1 MSATLTF
8 LGATDTV
15 TGSRYLVDTGRNR
28 ILIDCGLFQGYK
40 TLRERNWARFPV
52 DPSSIDAVVITH
64 AHLDHTGYLP
74 ALVRDGFDGAIH
86 STTGTAELSTLVL
99 PDSGRLQEEQASY
112 AARRHS
118 SKHARPLPLYTEKDA
133 MAALEHFAPHPFDTP
148 VEIGDARVS
157 FAPAGHILGAA
168 QVLLEVDGCRV
179 HFTGDLGRTDDP
191 LMRPPR
197 ALEATDVLVS
207 ESTYGDR
214 EHPGVDAEE
223 ALADIVTR
231 VCKRGG
237 VVLLPAFAI
246 GRAES
251 LLLHLSRLRTAGRIP
266 EVPVF
271 LNSPMAVSGAEM
283 YSRHPEEHR
292 IPAEEFRRMYETATL
307 VRSVEESK
315 ALNTRGGPAIII
327 SASGMLEGGRILHHI
342 ASYGPDPRNA
352 IVLTGFQAGG
362 TRGDALQRGERTLR
376 IYGQDIP
383 ILAEVH
389 SLEMMSA
396 HADAGQIVEWMRTAP
411 SAPRQVFL
419 THGEP
424 TAADALRRRI
434 RRDLDWNVRV
444 PRLDEVVELSAF
456 RNASAPT
463 GAGAAGAT
471 GTAGTTGS
479 TGSTESAEHGP
490 ADTAVRR
497 TTSTAPAASAPPS
510 AADAVAP
517 PATMRAAVVSSFT
530 EPLAVQEVP
539 VPTPGPGQVLVRIEM
554 SGLCHTDIHAAH
566 GDWPVKPALPFIPG
580 HEGIGRVDGLG
591 EGVTAPAIGTR
602 VALAWLGSACGSCR
616 YCVTGRENLCLSQK
630 NTGYAVNGAHAEYAV
645 IDARFAVPVPDAVT
659 SLDAAPLTC
668 AGVTTYAAIKAAR
681 VTPSERVAVFGIGGL
696 GHLAIQ
702 YARLVG
708 AEVIAVDVSDEKLK
722 LATMLGADHVINAA
736 ETDPVAAIAALGG
749 ADAAIVLAVAP
760 TVFDQAYRSLAR
772 GGRLVLVSLPKDG
785 TLTFPVF
792 DTVLNGIEII
802 GSIVGTRQDLA
813 EVFRLHALGRTT
825 VVAQTRDLSTAA
837 QSMQQVLDGTVPAR
851 LVFDFDV
858 ENAD

>member
-15 TGSRYLVDTGRNR
+15 TGSRYLVDTGRSR

-40 TLRERNWARFPV
+40 SLRERNWARFPV
-52 DPSSIDAVVITH
+52 EPSSIDAVVVTH

-74 ALVRDGFDGAIH
+74 ALVRDGFDGEIH

-112 AARRHS
+112 AERRHS
-118 SKHARPLPLYTEKDA
+118 SKHAHPLPLYTESDA
-133 MAALEHFAPHPFDTP
+133 MAALEHFAPHPFDAV
-148 VEIGDARVS
+148 VEVGDARVS
-157 FAPAGHILGAA
+157 FVPAGHILGAA
-168 QVLLEVDGCRV
+168 QVLLEVDGTRV

-197 ALEATDVLVS
+197 ALEATDVLVA

-214 EHPGVDAEE
+214 THPGVDAEE
-223 ALADIVTR
+223 ALADIITR
-231 VCKRGG
+231 VCARGG

-266 EVPVF
+266 QVPLF
-271 LNSPMAVSGAEM
+271 LNSPMAVSAAEM
-283 YSRHPEEHR
+283 YARHPEEHR
-292 IPAEEFRRMYETATL
+292 IAPDEFRRMYETATL
-307 VRSVEESK
+307 VRSVEDSK

-327 SASGMLEGGRILHHI
+327 SASGMLEGGRILHHL

-411 SAPRQVFL
+411 EAPAQVFL

-444 PRLDEVVELSAF
+444 PRLEEVVPLGGF
-456 RNASAPT
+456 GRT
-463 GAGAAGAT
+463 KGAT
-471 GTAGTTGS
+471 AEGATAPEPSVRG
-479 TGSTESAEHGP
+479 AE
-490 ADTAVRR
+490 ADARGAEAAR
-497 TTSTAPAASAPPS
+497 GAEDARGERAPAASPAP
-510 AADAVAP
+510 AAAVAGARTP
-517 PATMRAAVVSSFT
+517 AATMRAAVVSSFT
-530 EPLAVQEVP
+530 EPIAVQEVP
-539 VPTPGPGQVLVRIEM
+539 VPVPGPGQVLVRIEM
-554 SGLCHTDIHAAH
+554 SGLCHTDIHAAR
-566 GDWPVKPALPFIPG
+566 GDWPVKPSLPFIPG

-591 EGVTAPAIGTR
+591 AGVSAPAIGTR

-616 YCVTGRENLCLSQK
+616 YCVTGRENLCLAQK

-645 IDARFAVPVPDAVT
+645 VDARFAVPVPESVT

-708 AEVIAVDVSDEKLK
+708 AEVIAVDVSEEKLK
-722 LATMLGADHVINAA
+722 LATMLGADHVVDAA
-736 ETDPVAAIAALGG
+736 KSDPVEAIRALGG
-749 ADAAIVLAVAP
+749 ADACIVLAVAP
-760 TVFDQAYRSLAR
+760 AVFDQSYRALAR

-785 TLTFPVF
+785 SLTFPVF

-802 GSIVGTRQDLA
+802 GSIVGTRADLA

-837 QSMQQVLDGTVPAR
+837 ASMQEVLDGSVPAR

-858 ENAD
+858 EDAD

>member
-15 TGSRYLVDTGRNR
+15 TGSRYLVDTGRTR
-28 ILIDCGLFQGYK
+28 ILVDCGLFQGYK
-40 TLRERNWARFPV
+40 ALRERNWARFPV
-52 DPSSIDAVVITH
+52 DPAGIDAVVITH

-74 ALVRDGFDGAIH
+74 ALVRDGFAGAIH

-118 SKHARPLPLYTEKDA
+118 SRHARPLPLYTERDA
-133 MAALEHFAPHPFDTP
+133 MAALEHFAPHPFDTA
-148 VEIGDARVS
+148 VEIGDARVT
-157 FAPAGHILGAA
+157 FVPAGHILGAA
-168 QVLLEVDGCRV
+168 QVRLEVDGCRV
-179 HFTGDLGRTDDP
+179 HFTGDLGRTDDA

-214 EHPGVDAEE
+214 THPGTDAEA
-223 ALADIVTR
+223 ALADIITR
-231 VCKRGG
+231 VCARGG

-251 LLLHLSRLRTAGRIP
+251 LLLHLSRLRAAGRIP
-266 EVPVF
+266 KVPVF

-283 YSRHPEEHR
+283 YARHPEEHR
-292 IPAEEFRRMYETATL
+292 ISAEEFHRMYEGATL

-376 IYGQDIP
+376 IYGQDVP

-411 SAPRQVFL
+411 EAPGQVFL

-434 RRDLDWNVRV
+434 RRELDWNVRV
-444 PRLDEVVELSAF
+444 PRQDETVALGAF
-456 RNASAPT
+456 RSAPAPRRR
-463 GAGAAGAT
+463 GA
-471 GTAGTTGS
+471 
-479 TGSTESAEHGP
+479 E
-490 ADTAVRR
+490 
-497 TTSTAPAASAPPS
+497 APAPVTVAAAP
-510 AADAVAP
+510 AP
-517 PATMRAAVVSSFT
+517 APATMRAAVVTSFT
-530 EPLAVQEVP
+530 EPIAVQEVP
-539 VPTPGPGQVLVRIEM
+539 VPAPGPGQVLVRIET
-554 SGLCHTDIHAAH
+554 SGLCHTDIHAAR
-566 GDWPVKPALPFIPG
+566 GDWPVKPALPFVPG

-591 EGVTAPAIGTR
+591 EGVSTPAVGTR

-616 YCVTGRENLCLSQK
+616 YCVTGRENLCLAQK

-645 IDARFAVPVPDAVT
+645 IDARFAVPVPESIT

-722 LATMLGADHVINAA
+722 LATMLGADHVVNAA
-736 ETDPVAAIAALGG
+736 ETDPVEAIAALGG
-749 ADAAIVLAVAP
+749 ADACIVLAVAP
-760 TVFDQAYRSLAR
+760 AVFDQSYRALAR

-802 GSIVGTRQDLA
+802 GSIVGTREDLA

-825 VVAQTRDLSTAA
+825 VVAQTRDLGTAA
-837 QSMQQVLDGTVPAR
+837 ASMQEVLDGTVPAR
-851 LVFDFDV
+851 LVFDLDV
-858 ENAD
+858 EHAGEPSR

>member
-8 LGATDTV
+8 LGAADTV
-15 TGSRYLVDTGRNR
+15 TGSRYLLDTGRNR
-28 ILIDCGLFQGYK
+28 ILVDCGLFQGYK

-52 DPSSIDAVVITH
+52 DPASIDAVVVTH

-74 ALVRDGFDGAIH
+74 ALVRDGFRGAIH
-86 STTGTAELSTLVL
+86 STAGTAELSTLVL
-99 PDSGRLQEEQASY
+99 PDSGRLQEEQAAY
-112 AARRHS
+112 AERRKS
-118 SKHARPLPLYTEKDA
+118 SRHARPQPLYTEKDA
-133 MAALEHFAPHPFDTP
+133 MAALDHFEPHPFDTAFG
-148 VEIGDARVS
+148 VGDTRVS
-157 FAPAGHILGAA
+157 FVPAGHILGAA
-168 QVLLEVDGCRV
+168 QARLEVDGCRV
-179 HFTGDLGRTDDP
+179 HFTGDLGRVDDA
-191 LMRPPR
+191 LMRPPQ

-214 EHPGVDAEE
+214 IHPDTDAES
-223 ALADIVTR
+223 ALADIITR
-231 VCKRGG
+231 VCRRGG

-246 GRAES
+246 GRAEA

-266 EVPVF
+266 DVPLFV
-271 LNSPMAVSGAEM
+271 NSPMAVGGAEI
-283 YSRHPEEHR
+283 YARHPEEHR
-292 IPAEEFRRMYETATL
+292 IPAEEFHRMYETATL

-315 ALNTRGGPAIII
+315 ALNTRGGPAIIV
-327 SASGMLEGGRILHHI
+327 SASGMLEGGRILHHV

-362 TRGDALQRGERTLR
+362 TRGAALQRGERTLR

-396 HADAGQIVEWMRTAP
+396 HADAGQIVDWMRTAP
-411 SAPRQVFL
+411 AAPRQVFL

-424 TAADALRRRI
+424 SAADALRRRI
-434 RRDLDWNVRV
+434 RHDLGWHVRV
-444 PRLDEVVELSAF
+444 PKLDEVVDLSAF
-456 RNASAPT
+456 RDT
-463 GAGAAGAT
+463 GGAAAAT
-471 GTAGTTGS
+471 
-479 TGSTESAEHGP
+479 SA
-490 ADTAVRR
+490 AVAA
-497 TTSTAPAASAPPS
+497 TAPAAGAASAPASVPAAGAAS
-510 AADAVAP
+510 APATV
-517 PATMRAAVVSSFT
+517 PATMRAAVVTSFT
-530 EPLAVQEVP
+530 EPIAVQDVP

-554 SGLCHTDIHAAH
+554 SGLCHTDIHAAR
-566 GDWPVKPALPFIPG
+566 GDWPVRPTLPFIPG

-591 EGVTAPAIGTR
+591 EGVTEPAVGTR

-616 YCVTGRENLCLSQK
+616 YCVTGRENLCLAQK

-645 IDARFAVPVPDAVT
+645 ADARFAVPVPDAVS

-681 VTPSERVAVFGIGGL
+681 ITPSERVAVFGIGGL

-722 LATMLGADHVINAA
+722 LATMLGADHVVNAA
-736 ETDPVAAIAALGG
+736 ETDPVEAIAALGG
-749 ADAAIVLAVAP
+749 ADACIVLAVAP
-760 TVFDQAYRSLAR
+760 AVFDQSYRALAR

-802 GSIVGTRQDLA
+802 GSIVGTRADLA

-825 VVAQTRDLSTAA
+825 VVAQTRALSTAA
-837 QSMQQVLDGTVPAR
+837 ESMQDVLDGSVPAR

-858 ENAD
+858 EDPD

>member
-1 MSATLTF
+1 MSSTLTF

-15 TGSRYLVDTGRNR
+15 TGSRYLIETRNTR
-28 ILIDCGLFQGYK
+28 VLVDCGLFQGYK

-52 DPSSIDAVVITH
+52 EPASIDAVVVTH

-74 ALVRDGFDGAIH
+74 TLVRDGFRGAIH
-86 STTGTAELSTLVL
+86 TTVGTAELSTLVL
-99 PDSGRLQEEQASY
+99 PDSGRLQEEQANY
-112 AARRHS
+112 AERRHS
-118 SKHARPLPLYTEKDA
+118 SKHAHPRPLYTERDA
-133 MAALEHFAPHPFDTP
+133 MAALDRFEPHPFD
-148 VEIGDARVS
+148 VGFEIGDIGVS

-168 QVLLEVDGCRV
+168 QVRLDVDGTRV
-179 HFTGDLGRTDDP
+179 HFTGDLGRADDP
-191 LMRPPR
+191 LMRAPR

-214 EHPGVDAEE
+214 AHPAEDPE
-223 ALADIVTR
+223 DALADIITR
-231 VCKRGG
+231 VCRRGG

-246 GRAES
+246 GRAET
-251 LLLHLSRLRTAGRIP
+251 LLLHLSRLRAAGRIP
-266 EVPVF
+266 DVPLF

-283 YSRHPEEHR
+283 YARHPEEHR
-292 IPAEEFRRMYETATL
+292 IPADEFQRMYKDVTL
-307 VRSVEESK
+307 VRSIEESK

-327 SASGMLEGGRILHHI
+327 SASGMLEGGRILHHL
-342 ASYGPDPRNA
+342 ASYAPDPRNA

-376 IYGQDIP
+376 IYGQDVP

-389 SLEMMSA
+389 SLEMLSA
-396 HADAGQIVEWMRTAP
+396 HADAGQILDWMRTAP
-411 SAPRQVFL
+411 QAPAQVFL

-424 TAADALRRRI
+424 GSSDTLRGRIRRELGWSVRVPHLGEAVELDTLRRRAS
-434 RRDLDWNVRV
+434 DEAASTSSVSPAVSSAANATEATSPVKVAPEALD
-444 PRLDEVVELSAF
+444 
-456 RNASAPT
+456 
-463 GAGAAGAT
+463 
-471 GTAGTTGS
+471 
-479 TGSTESAEHGP
+479 
-490 ADTAVRR
+490 
-497 TTSTAPAASAPPS
+497 TAPADFEAPS
-510 AADAVAP
+510 
-517 PATMRAAVVSSFT
+517 ATMRAAVVSSFT
-530 EPLAVQEVP
+530 EPITVQDVP
-539 VPTPGPGQVLVRIEM
+539 VPVPGPGQVLVRIEM
-554 SGLCHTDIHAAH
+554 SGLCHTDIHAAR
-566 GDWPVKPALPFIPG
+566 GDWPVKPPLPFIPG
-580 HEGIGRVDGLG
+580 HEGIGRIDGLG
-591 EGVTAPAIGTR
+591 PGVTAPADGTR

-616 YCVTGRENLCLSQK
+616 YCVTGRENLCLAQK

-645 IDARFAVPVPDAVT
+645 IDARFAVPVPDSVT

-708 AEVIAVDVSDEKLK
+708 AEVIAVDVSDEKLQ

-736 ETDPVAAIAALGG
+736 KTDPVEAIRALGG
-749 ADAAIVLAVAP
+749 ADACIVLAVAP
-760 TVFDQAYRSLAR
+760 AVFDQSYRALAR

-802 GSIVGTRQDLA
+802 GSIVGTREDLA

-837 QSMQQVLDGTVPAR
+837 ASMQEVLDGSVPAR

-858 ENAD
+858 EGTD

>member
-1 MSATLTF
+1 MSATLRF

-15 TGSRYLVDTGRNR
+15 TGSRYLVDTGTTR

-74 ALVRDGFDGAIH
+74 ALVRDGFDGPIH
-86 STTGTAELSTLVL
+86 TTTGTAELSTLIL

-118 SKHARPLPLYTEKDA
+118 STHARPLPLYTEEDA
-133 MAALEHFAPHPFDTP
+133 TAALEHFAPHAFDAP
-148 VEIGDARVS
+148 VEIGDARVT
-157 FAPAGHILGAA
+157 FVPAGHILGAA
-168 QVLLEVDGCRV
+168 QVLLEADGCRV
-179 HFTGDLGRTDDP
+179 HFTGDLGRTDDA

-197 ALEATDVLVS
+197 ALEQTDVLVS

-214 EHPGVDAEE
+214 THPGTDAEA
-223 ALADIVTR
+223 ALADIITR
-231 VCKRGG
+231 VCARGG

-251 LLLHLSRLRTAGRIP
+251 LLLHLSRLRATGRIP

-283 YSRHPEEHR
+283 YARHPEEHR
-292 IPAEEFRRMYETATL
+292 ISPEEFHRMYEGATL
-307 VRSVEESK
+307 VHSVEESK

-411 SAPRQVFL
+411 TAPRQVFL

-434 RRDLDWNVRV
+434 RRDLNGNVRV
-444 PRLDEVVELSAF
+444 PRLDEVVPLSAF
-456 RNASAPT
+456 RS
-463 GAGAAGAT
+463 GAAVAV
-471 GTAGTTGS
+471 
-479 TGSTESAEHGP
+479 
-490 ADTAVRR
+490 ADA
-497 TTSTAPAASAPPS
+497 APAAAPP
-510 AADAVAP
+510 AAAP
-517 PATMRAAVVSSFT
+517 TTDEKRGSTPATMRAAVVSSFT
-530 EPLAVQEVP
+530 EPIAVQKVP
-539 VPTPGPGQVLVRIEM
+539 VPVPGPGQVLVRVET

-566 GDWPVKPALPFIPG
+566 GDWPVKPSLPFIPG

-591 EGVTAPAIGTR
+591 EGVSAPSIGTR

-616 YCVTGRENLCLSQK
+616 YCVTGRENLCLAQK

-722 LATMLGADHVINAA
+722 LATMLGADHVVNAA
-736 ETDPVAAIAALGG
+736 ETDPVAAITALGG
-749 ADAAIVLAVAP
+749 ADACIVLAVAP
-760 TVFDQAYRSLAR
+760 AVFDQSYRALAR

-792 DTVLNGIEII
+792 DTVLNGIQII
-802 GSIVGTRQDLA
+802 GSIVGTREDLA

-825 VVAQTRDLSTAA
+825 VVAQTRDLSSAA
-837 QSMQQVLDGTVPAR
+837 TSMQEVLDGTVPAR

-858 ENAD
+858 ETAD

>member
-15 TGSRYLVDTGRNR
+15 TGSRYLVDTGRSR
-28 ILIDCGLFQGYK
+28 ILVDCGLFQGYK
-40 TLRERNWARFPV
+40 ALRERNWAPFPV
-52 DPSSIDAVVITH
+52 DPSGIDAVVLTH

-74 ALVRDGFDGAIH
+74 ALVRNGFSGPIH
-86 STTGTAELSTLVL
+86 STAGTAELSTLVL

-112 AARRHS
+112 AERRHS
-118 SKHARPLPLYTEKDA
+118 SKHAHPKPLYTERDA
-133 MAALEHFAPHPFDTP
+133 MAALEQFEPHPFDTGFT
-148 VEIGDARVS
+148 IGDARVS
-157 FAPAGHILGAA
+157 LVPAGHILGAA
-168 QVLLEVDGCRV
+168 QALLEVDGCRI
-179 HFTGDLGRTDDP
+179 HFTGDLGRTDDA

-214 EHPGVDAEE
+214 VHPAVDAEA
-223 ALADIVTR
+223 ALADIITR
-231 VCKRGG
+231 VCGRGG

-251 LLLHLSRLRTAGRIP
+251 LLLHLSRLRTEGRIP

-271 LNSPMAVSGAEM
+271 LNSPMAVNAAEM
-283 YSRHPEEHR
+283 YARHPEEHR
-292 IPAEEFRRMYETATL
+292 VAPDEFHRMYETATF
-307 VRSVEESK
+307 VRSVDDSK
-315 ALNTRGGPAIII
+315 ALNSRGGPAIII

-362 TRGDALQRGERTLR
+362 TRGAALQHGERTLR

-396 HADAGQIVEWMRTAP
+396 HADAGQVVEWMRTAP

-434 RRDLDWNVRV
+434 GRELGWNVRV
-444 PRLDEVVELSAF
+444 PRWGEVVELNTLRSAQ
-456 RNASAPT
+456 APT
-463 GAGAAGAT
+463 GAGRI
-471 GTAGTTGS
+471 
-479 TGSTESAEHGP
+479 EEGP
-490 ADTAVRR
+490 AD
-497 TTSTAPAASAPPS
+497 PAAHAAS
-510 AADAVAP
+510 AADAPQSDVEVAP
-517 PATMRAAVVSSFT
+517 SPPTMRAAVVSSFT
-530 EPLAVQEVP
+530 EPLTVQEVP
-539 VPTPGPGQVLVRIEM
+539 APAPGPGQVLVRIEM
-554 SGLCHTDIHAAH
+554 SGLCHTDIHAAR
-566 GDWPVKPALPFIPG
+566 GDWPVKPPLPFIPG

-591 EGVTAPAIGTR
+591 EGVSAPAIGTR

-616 YCVTGRENLCLSQK
+616 YCVTGRENLCLAQK

-645 IDARFAVPVPDAVT
+645 IDARFAIPVPESVT

-668 AGVTTYAAIKAAR
+668 AGVTTYAAVKAAR

-736 ETDPVAAIAALGG
+736 ETDPVAAIRALGG
-749 ADAAIVLAVAP
+749 ADACIVLAVAP
-760 TVFDQAYRSLAR
+760 VVFDQSYRALAR

-785 TLTFPVF
+785 SLTFPVF

-802 GSIVGTRQDLA
+802 GSIVGTREDLA

-837 QSMQQVLDGTVPAR
+837 ESMQEVLDGSVPAR
-851 LVFDFDV
+851 LVFDLDV
-858 ENAD
+858 ESQRGIDRG